1 MIFNKINYINIKN
14 PLLLYVLIHF
24 ITLIWVFHKN
34 KIKKSTLCNYT
45 KCIKIFGWKKSI
57 FGDLLKTITL
67 FFFILLPIF
76 IHLCIVLD
84 VFYLGIFNQEI
95 HEKFWPENAKNYALS
110 LANIIYL
117 LLFWQ
122 ILIFLNKDFNL
133 IFLVPSELSDCDYV
147 SINIDNFKEIKYK
160 KTFMGL
166 LLGKWNNNIHLT
178 RIEVC
183 KTVYCNK
190 LFNRYFIFNNERFWW
205 LKDQFIWSRNILNI
219 LNPNIKLLNK
229 FENKESKMNMIID
242 NNRDS
247 ISKLVGMNRLEVE
260 DISFLKY
267 IIDEITSIMNIFRFI
282 ALIDCLFYSFIIW
295 PFCWCFI
302 IILSIYLTILR
313 RYNNNKYMKQLVSMH
328 DKEYVFILSDLSNID
343 KKEMNIPVT
352 KLVPGDIIILNK
364 LLRIPADIVLL
375 TENII
380 VDESLISGEN
390 TPQHK
395 IKFNGVINNLFTPQK
410 YRRTDNYILFEGTNI
425 IDLCSSFDNLG
436 LVVRTGATTLRG
448 SILYNKII
456 CNKFGDIH
464 IFNNEIS
471 QNCNSST
478 WIFSVGLLWT
488 FCFIFGCF
496 ISFIDVVFLNFDI
509 GALFFVV
516 ATILYILP
524 FWSPLFITPTVER
537 SINRLKDNNIY
548 CTNSNNLIQYKF
560 IDTVFFDKTGTLTLN
575 KYYIRNFFIY
585 TGNNNNN
592 LNLLFY
598 LILATCNNLIY
609 PNIKNKKYSEKQG
622 SKLEECLHKFSG
634 YLLLR
639 VQFEKSERLFAIPK
653 ENFNS
658 FCAKSKIFEDSL
670 EQDHINHIK
679 YFQNYLEYLCS
690 IYNAVEVLVRFPFD
704 QKNRSQSVII
714 RKYIQINSLKSI
726 KSHSYTKETIYLIK
740 GAIEQIIS
748 LSSYNKKDKLQKWIS
763 EKSSNQMAGSYIIG
777 MGYKNIPNN
786 IDYLNIDIFKDIE
799 LLGIIELF
807 TPIRQEAQSII
818 TLLQNVNI
826 KCCIVTGD
834 SLTAAIH
841 VANSVRILHNDLVN
855 NCSILICDI
864 DSNRKIIWKLRT
876 YYNNCIGNE
885 LDEKILGEYDT
896 FYVNDPF
903 FNSVPKDLTS
913 FKNIALMSSVL
924 LNIYEYYLN
933 DQTLYFNEDLSKSFI
948 MKYILM
954 NATIFARFTPDLKE
968 IIVSY
973 NQNFG
978 KTILSIGDGFNDC
991 AALRKSSF
999 GIFLASY
1006 KNNIDLIAP
1015 FICLN
1020 TYNKL
1025 ESIPKLI
1032 IESKIVTTV
1041 SIAMYLH
1048 MILLGTLIISCKS
1061 TLLWIS
1067 QGMIPGLAWLFIDI
1081 FCALI
1086 PLSLIPLSTPKIYEI
1101 NKKNLLNKKL
1111 CNKNTNII
1119 NLKWKYPLIDSLN
1132 KKKGNL
1138 IFYFGLI
1145 SSFIINYCGFIIVMY
1160 RLIHFI
1166 LPKYN
1171 IPPAYEFNINIPP
1184 HLWYIRQDNIESSS
1198 AWCYLA
1204 FQLINQL
1211 WIIIQRGSFIVKME
1225 LNKFLILWI
1234 IIINVFILFCIW
1246 TPPCQISCIL
1256 RINCDDITSK
1266 SINLFNI
1273 INLSSPFYGIKGDN
1287 IFPIEWKSELSL
1299 WCILFSL
1306 INFFSIFVINKIFTK
1321 KKIKNNKY

>member
-1 MIFNKINYINIKN
+1 MTFNINYINIKSL
-14 PLLLYVLIHF
+14 LLLYVLIHF
-24 ITLIWVFHKN
+24 ITLIWVFYKN
-34 KIKKSTLCNYT
+34 KVKKSTLCNYT
-45 KCIKIFGWKKSI
+45 KYIKIFGWKKSI
-57 FGDLLKTITL
+57 FGDLLRIITL
-67 FFFILLPIF
+67 FFLILLPIF
-76 IHLCIVLD
+76 IHLCIVLN
-84 VFYLGIFNQEI
+84 VFYLGIFNQET
-95 HEKFWPENAKNYALS
+95 HEELWPENAKNYALS

-122 ILIFLNKDFNL
+122 ILIFLNEGFNL
-133 IFLVPSELSDCDYV
+133 IFLVPSELSNCDYV
-147 SINIDNFKEIKYK
+147 SINIDNPKEIKCTK
-160 KTFMGL
+160 VCMNL
-166 LLGKWNNNIHLT
+166 LLGKCNNNTHLA

-183 KTVYCNK
+183 KIEYCGK

-219 LNPNIKLLNK
+219 LNPNIKLLNN
-229 FENKESKMNMIID
+229 FEDKESEMNIIID

-247 ISKLVGMNRLEVE
+247 ISKLVGINRLEVE

-267 IIDEITSIMNIFRFI
+267 ILDEITSVMNIFRFI
-282 ALIDCLFYSFIIW
+282 TLIDCLFYSFIIW
-295 PFCWCFI
+295 PLCWCFI
-302 IILSIYLTILR
+302 TILSIYLTISR
-313 RYNNNKYMKQLVSMH
+313 RYNHNKYMKQLVSMH
-328 DKEYVFILSDLSNID
+328 DKDYISIISDLSNINRR
-343 KKEMNIPVT
+343 EVNIPVT
-352 KLVPGDIIILNK
+352 TLVPGDIIILNK

-375 TENII
+375 TENIT
-380 VDESLISGEN
+380 VDESLISGES

-395 IKFNGVINNLFTPQK
+395 VKFNGNINNLFTPQE

-448 SILYNKII
+448 SILYNKIV
-456 CNKFGDIH
+456 CSKFGDIN
-464 IFNNEIS
+464 ICNNEIL
-471 QNCNSST
+471 QNCNPT

-488 FCFIFGCF
+488 FCFIFGYF
-496 ISFIDVVFLNFDI
+496 ISCIDVIFLNFDI

-524 FWSPLFITPTVER
+524 FWSPLFITSTVER
-537 SINRLKDNNIY
+537 SINRLKDHNIY
-548 CTNSNNLIQYKF
+548 CTNSNDLIQHKF
-560 IDTVFFDKTGTLTLN
+560 IDTIFFDKTGTLTLN

-585 TGNNNNN
+585 NGNNSNNDN

-609 PNIKNKKYSEKQG
+609 PNIKNKKYSENQG
-622 SKLEECLHKFSG
+622 SKLEECLQKFSG
-634 YLLLR
+634 YSLLR
-639 VQFEKSERLFAIPK
+639 VQFKKSERLFAIPK
-653 ENFNS
+653 ENFNL
-658 FCAKSKIFEDSL
+658 FYTKSKMFEYSL
-670 EQDHINHIK
+670 EQDHINCIK

-690 IYNAVEVLVRFPFD
+690 ICNAVEVLVRFPFD

-714 RKYIQINSLKSI
+714 RRYIKMNSLKSA
-726 KSHSYTKETIYLIK
+726 KSYSYTKKTIYLIK
-740 GAIEQIIS
+740 GAIEQIINLS
-748 LSSYNKKDKLQKWIS
+748 LYNKKDKLQKWIS
-763 EKSSNQMAGSYIIG
+763 EKSNNQMAGSYIIG
-777 MGYKNIPNN
+777 MGYKDIPNN
-786 IDYLNIDIFKDIE
+786 IDYLNINMFKDVK

-818 TLLQNVNI
+818 TLLQEVNI

-834 SLTAAIH
+834 SLTSAIH
-841 VANSVRILHNDLVN
+841 VANSVHILHYNHLIN
-855 NCSILICDI
+855 NCSILICDV

-876 YYNNCIGNE
+876 YYNNIIGNE
-885 LDEKILGEYDT
+885 LDEKILEEYDT

-924 LNIYEYYLN
+924 LNIYESYLD
-933 DQTLYFNEDLSKSFI
+933 DQISYFYEDLSKSFI

-999 GIFLASY
+999 GIFLTSY
-1006 KNNIDLIAP
+1006 KNNIDSIAP

-1020 TYNKL
+1020 TYNEL
-1025 ESIPKLI
+1025 ESIPRLI

-1041 SIAMYLH
+1041 SIIMYLH
-1048 MILLGTLIISCKS
+1048 MTLLGTLIISCKS

-1086 PLSLIPLSTPKIYEI
+1086 PLLLISLSTPKIYET
-1101 NKKNLLNKKL
+1101 NKENLLSEKL
-1111 CNKNTNII
+1111 YDKNTNII
-1119 NLKWKYPLIDSLN
+1119 NLKSKYPLIGSLN

-1198 AWCYLA
+1198 AWCYLV
-1204 FQLINQL
+1204 FQLINQS
-1211 WIIIQRGSFIVKME
+1211 WIITQRGSFIVKIKI
-1225 LNKFLILWI
+1225 NKFLISWV
-1234 IIINVFILFCIW
+1234 IIINIFILFCIW

-1256 RINCDDITSK
+1256 RINCDDITSR

-1273 INLSSPFYGIKGDN
+1273 IDLSSPFYGIKKDN

-1306 INFFSIFVINKIFTK
+1306 INFFSIFIINKIF
-1321 KKIKNNKY
+1321 I